1 VTPELVAN
9 KLHEKR
15 RTLSLSMDPSA
26 ASIAERRNPVPVV
39 QLGLT
44 MGLKFYTIK
53 LKDRIGLGSGFVSIH
68 F

>member
-1 VTPELVAN
+1 MFL
-9 KLHEKR
+9 L
-15 RTLSLSMDPSA
+15 
-26 ASIAERRNPVPVV
+26 

>member
-1 VTPELVAN
+1 MLNFNIEEPGV
-9 KLHEKR
+9 
-15 RTLSLSMDPSA
+15 
-26 ASIAERRNPVPVV
+26 
-39 QLGLT
+39 GLT